1 MKNDMLLLLALSLLP
16 LSALASQEAEQRA
29 AIEARF
35 AADSRECAQ
44 HFIVSSCMDEAKE
57 RRRTALKPVIARE
70 QEQAAQARR
79 EKALAQAK
87 RVQQR
92 QQEAGASEAKALSVP
107 LRASEPRP
115 IKAEI
120 KPRVVADPA
129 KQAAAREAKI
139 ETAELDAAR
148 NQKKLTER
156 QTQMR
161 LRQQEAARNAKKIK
175 PKGASTL
182 PTPTAADIAKLSA
195 SAASR

>member
-1 MKNDMLLLLALSLLP
+1 MKNTSLLLALSLLP

-44 HFIVSSCMDEAKE
+44 HFVVSSCMDEAKE

-70 QEQAAQARR
+70 QELAAQARR

-107 LRASEPRP
+107 LKASEPRP
-115 IKAEI
+115 AKAQA
-120 KPRVVADPA
+120 KPHVVPDPA
-129 KQAAAREAKI
+129 KLAAARQDKI
-139 ETAELDAAR
+139 DAAELDAAR
-148 NQKKLTER
+148 NRQKLAER
-156 QTQMR
+156 QAQIR